1 MLMLKYGNAQKNNT
15 VPHLSFLYPYQLKKG
30 LRLEHAVIPVFQI
43 LMEAKNKSGVLRQI
57 SSMLLILFYF
67 FPHCSA
73 FLLHTILYGL
83 TGSCSSFVPHYAV
96 VLREPLRLFS
106 FVFRGNQSLCS
117 LLGSS
122 CSKTFGFRVTR
133 RNTALQVSFILR
145 CCNAVVTNLK
155 D

>member
-1 MLMLKYGNAQKNNT
+1 M
-15 VPHLSFLYPYQLKKG
+15 PHLSFLYPYQLKKG

-106 FVFRGNQSLCS
+106 FVFGVIRVCAASSVLHAARRLDLGLQRET
-117 LLGSS
+117 LL
-122 CSKTFGFRVTR
+122 FRCP
-133 RNTALQVSFILR
+133 SF
-145 CCNAVVTNLK
+145 
-155 D
+155 

>member
-15 VPHLSFLYPYQLKKG
+15 VPHLSFLYLYQLKKG

-57 SSMLLILFYF
+57 SSMLLI
-67 FPHCSA
+67 
-73 FLLHTILYGL
+73 
-83 TGSCSSFVPHYAV
+83 
-96 VLREPLRLFS
+96 FS
-106 FVFRGNQSLCS
+106 FFSTLLSFPFAHNVVWFNWFVQLICASLCGSFERTSQAFFFCLRGNQSLCS

-122 CSKTFGFRVTR
+122 CSKTFGFRVTK